1 MIIEL
6 TQEEVSFCNQLA
18 QGRFD
23 RARNRGSE
31 LNQIGMKFS
40 KYQDDIH
47 GMLSEWAVCKVTNTF
62 PSQVISPVMNAKK
75 AGKDKGDVVFNGLN
89 LDVKSTHHKSGELWT
104 DVVNTNVDAY
114 VFVVVSIDKYTA
126 TCDIKGVI
134 SADDLHNRPLTRGSK
149 NQFRRLAHC
158 ARIAELTSWNEW
170 REQQNEADS

>member
-18 QGRFD
+18 QRRFD

-75 AGKDKGDVVFNGLN
+75 AG
-89 LDVKSTHHKSGELWT
+89 
-104 DVVNTNVDAY
+104 
-114 VFVVVSIDKYTA
+114 
-126 TCDIKGVI
+126 
-134 SADDLHNRPLTRGSK
+134 
-149 NQFRRLAHC
+149 
-158 ARIAELTSWNEW
+158 
-170 REQQNEADS
+170 